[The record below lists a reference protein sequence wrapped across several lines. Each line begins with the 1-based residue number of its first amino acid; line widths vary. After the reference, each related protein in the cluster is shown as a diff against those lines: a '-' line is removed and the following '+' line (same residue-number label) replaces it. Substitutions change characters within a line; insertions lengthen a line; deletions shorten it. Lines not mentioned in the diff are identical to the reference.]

1 LTTARSASSFPYL
14 PREASQYVQDG
25 RSATERV
32 GLPAELSEVLLELGL
47 AVQRCGLYPGGHP
60 SVDVAVK
67 SLTRRM
73 AHLMVQR
80 EMLSLGVARRQLVV
94 EGVATEAAHPVLR
107 SLAERLH
114 RHRVGAVVFRRGVQP
129 AELVEALHAVAEDP
143 DRTGEPLGLMPLE
156 RFAGWPHVRFHA
168 LTYEQLQLALEE
180 GDEGE
185 EEDEGEAQEGERE
198 ALGRGATAT
207 QLWLGLARAA
217 LAKGEA
223 WAERDVAD
231 ADPAEVARAI
241 NEHPAASAYDQ
252 VIVGFMLQLAEELK
266 KDGGKVAM
274 VRRRVSQ
281 VVNRLD
287 PETVERL
294 LEMGGDVPQRARF
307 LHGAVR
313 GLRPDAVLELLRAAA
328 RTEGQSISTS
338 MLRMLRKL
346 SAVAVVRRGPA
357 SKEADTQVRDQ
368 MHELLVNWSLFDPN
382 PGEYTQV
389 LERVSRTGVEDDPST
404 TAEHAAEPDR
414 IVKMGL
420 EMGTSGVPFLRSVET
435 LLTAGR
441 LSELYE
447 LLGAIQQPNAAQ
459 DAVWE
464 QILKSDQVRR
474 LLTTDPVD
482 FETLDPALQRLPAST
497 VILLLL
503 DRLSESTSRATRMG
517 AFRRLTARG
526 LPVTPFVV
534 ERLYEERWYVLRN
547 MLALLNEIG
556 SWPEGFSALQYAR
569 HQQATVRREALQLAT
584 RIRTEREQA
593 IELALADAD
602 ERAMRIGVNA
612 ARDTGLPSRAVPT
625 ALERLADPNVSTDV
639 VVALVRLLAQHN
651 QPAVVELLLSLV
663 VTGRRTFFRRPKLA
677 PRSPEMMAALT
688 SLAALGSDDGR
699 VHDALGLAR
708 KSPDPAVRAA
718 VEAQSA

>member
-1 LTTARSASSFPYL
+1 M
-14 PREASQYVQDG
+14 QDAT
-25 RSATERV
+25 SATPRV
-32 GLPAELSEVLLELGL
+32 GLPAELSEFLLELGL

-60 SVDVAVK
+60 SVDSAVTA
-67 SLTRRM
+67 LTRRM
-73 AHLMVQR
+73 QPLMSQR
-80 EMLSLGVARRQLVV
+80 EMISLGVARRQLVV
-94 EGVATEAAHPVLR
+94 EGVATEASHPVLR
-107 SLAERLH
+107 ALAERLH

-129 AELVEALHAVAEDP
+129 SEMIEALHAVAEDP
-143 DRTGEPLGLMPLE
+143 DRTGEPIGLMPLE
-156 RFAGWPHVRFHA
+156 RFTQWPHVRFHA

-180 GDEGE
+180 VEGDEE
-185 EEDEGEAQEGERE
+185 PVDEE
-198 ALGRGATAT
+198 ALGQGTTAT

-223 WAERDVAD
+223 WAEVDVKD
-231 ADPAEVARAI
+231 ADPVEVAQAI

-266 KDGGKVAM
+266 KDGGSTAT

-346 SAVAVVRRGPA
+346 SAVAEVRRGPA
-357 SKEADTQVRDQ
+357 SKEADAQVRDQ

-382 PGEYTQV
+382 PGAYTQV

-404 TAEHAAEPDR
+404 TAEHAPEPER

-420 EMGTSGVPFLRSVET
+420 EMATPGTPFRRAVET
-435 LLTAGR
+435 LLNGGR
-441 LSELYE
+441 LGELYE
-447 LLGAIQQPNAAQ
+447 LLRGVESPNVAQ

-464 QILKSDQVRR
+464 QILKSDQLRL
-474 LLTTDPVD
+474 LLTTDPID
-482 FETLDPALQRLPAST
+482 FETLDPILQRLPEST

-517 AFRRLTARG
+517 AFRRLASRG
-526 LPVTPFVV
+526 QPVTPFAA
-534 ERLYEERWYVLRN
+534 ERLYDERWYVLRN

-556 SWPEGFSALQYAR
+556 SWPAGFSALLYAR
-569 HQQATVRREALQLAT
+569 HTHATVRREALQLAT
-584 RIRTEREQA
+584 RLSNEREQA

-612 ARDTGLPSRAVPT
+612 ARDRGLPATAVRT
-625 ALERLADPNVSTDV
+625 VLERLADPYLSSDIAI
-639 VVALVRLLAQHN
+639 ALVRLLARHN
-651 QPAVVELLLSLV
+651 RPDVLDALLSLV
-663 VTGRRTFFRRPKLA
+663 MTGRRTFFRRPRLL
-677 PRSPEMMAALT
+677 PPSPEMVAALT
-688 SLAALGSDDGR
+688 SLASLGADDGR
-699 VHDALGLAR
+699 VRDALELAR
-708 KSPDPAVRAA
+708 KSSDPAVRAA
-718 VEAQSA
+718 VAGPSA